1 MTEDKLNSL
10 RQQDT
15 NLRDAIR
22 LDEME
27 RPQMPADLNARV
39 MQKVEQKV
47 HATRTRKLWP
57 WIAAACAAGV
67 IAIFLT
73 PPKETPKV
81 NKGTTVA
88 VNVEQSKES
97 LDSETQKSETPMS
110 EPQMSETQMSET
122 QKSEIQLSESQTAS
136 PQKVIKQKGNLV
148 PVKSAKQQYKPV
160 TTDNLLAQE
169 TTPAEKPI
177 TEKTSTEEPTV
188 TLTESDIPITRPEN
202 YKHTPEELA
211 LLRKQ
216 ADEAYLKW
224 VELELEIS
232 KNNLQQ
238 TAQQ

>member
-22 LDEME
+22 LDERE

-39 MQKVEQKV
+39 MQKVEQKS
-47 HATRTRKLWP
+47 HTTRTRKLWP

-73 PPKETPKV
+73 PPKDTTEV

-97 LDSETQKSETPMS
+97 LDSEAQE
-110 EPQMSETQMSET
+110 SETQMSET
-122 QKSEIQLSESQTAS
+122 QMSEIQLSESQTAS
-136 PQKVIKQKGNLV
+136 PQRVIKQKGNLA
-148 PVKSAKQQYKPV
+148 PVKSAKQQYKPA
-160 TTDNLLAQE
+160 TTNNLLAQE
-169 TTPAEKPI
+169 TTPAEQPT
-177 TEKTSTEEPTV
+177 TEKVSTEEPTV

>member
-22 LDEME
+22 LDERE

-39 MQKVEQKV
+39 MQKVEQKS

-73 PPKETPKV
+73 PPKDTTEV

-88 VNVEQSKES
+88 VNVEQPKES
-97 LDSETQKSETPMS
+97 MDS
-110 EPQMSETQMSET
+110 EPQESETQMSET
-122 QKSEIQLSESQTAS
+122 QKSEIQLSESQTTS
-136 PQKVIKQKGNLV
+136 PQRVIKQKGNLA

-169 TTPAEKPI
+169 IAPAEQPT
-177 TEKTSTEEPTV
+177 TEKVSTEEPTV

>member
-22 LDEME
+22 LDERE

-39 MQKVEQKV
+39 MQKVEQKS

-73 PPKETPKV
+73 PPKDTTEV

-88 VNVEQSKES
+88 VNVEQPKES
-97 LDSETQKSETPMS
+97 MDSEAQE
-110 EPQMSETQMSET
+110 SETQMSET
-122 QKSEIQLSESQTAS
+122 QMSEIQLSESQTTS
-136 PQKVIKQKGNLV
+136 PQRVIKQKGNLA

-169 TTPAEKPI
+169 ITPAEQPT
-177 TEKTSTEEPTV
+177 TEKVSTEEPTV

>member
-22 LDEME
+22 LDEKE

-39 MQKVEQKV
+39 MRKVEQKV

-73 PPKETPKV
+73 PPKDTPEV
-81 NKGTTVA
+81 NKETTVA

-97 LDSETQKSETPMS
+97 LDSESQKSETPMS
-110 EPQMSETQMSET
+110 EPQTT
-122 QKSEIQLSESQTAS
+122 S
-136 PQKVIKQKGNLV
+136 PQKVIKQKGNPV
-148 PVKSAKQQYKPV
+148 PVKPAKQQYKPV
-160 TTDNLLAQE
+160 TTNNLLAQE
-169 TTPAEKPI
+169 ITPAEQPT
-177 TEKTSTEEPTV
+177 TEKVSTEEPTV

>member
-22 LDEME
+22 LDERE

-39 MQKVEQKV
+39 MRKVEQKS

-73 PPKETPKV
+73 PPKDTTEV

-88 VNVEQSKES
+88 VNVEQPKES
-97 LDSETQKSETPMS
+97 LDSETQKSE
-110 EPQMSETQMSET
+110 
-122 QKSEIQLSESQTAS
+122 IQLSEPQTAS
-136 PQKVIKQKGNLV
+136 PQRVIKQKGNLA
-148 PVKSAKQQYKPV
+148 PGKSAKQQYRPA
-160 TTDNLLAQE
+160 TTINLLAHE
-169 TTPAEKPI
+169 TTPSEQPI

>member
-22 LDEME
+22 LDERE

-39 MQKVEQKV
+39 MQKVEQKS

-67 IAIFLT
+67 IAIYLT
-73 PPKETPKV
+73 PPKGTTEV
-81 NKGTTVA
+81 NKGTPVA
-88 VNVEQSKES
+88 VNVEQQKES
-97 LDSETQKSETPMS
+97 PDSETQM
-110 EPQMSETQMSET
+110 
-122 QKSEIQLSESQTAS
+122 SEIQLSESQTAL
-136 PQKVIKQKGNLV
+136 PQKVIKQKGNLA
-148 PVKSAKQQYKPV
+148 PGKSAKQQYKPV

-169 TTPAEKPI
+169 ITPAEQTK
-177 TEKTSTEEPTV
+177 TEKVSTEEPTV

>member
-22 LDEME
+22 LDERE

-39 MQKVEQKV
+39 MQKVEQKS

-73 PPKETPKV
+73 PPKDTTEV

-88 VNVEQSKES
+88 VNVEQPKES
-97 LDSETQKSETPMS
+97 MDSEA
-110 EPQMSETQMSET
+110 QMSETQMSEA
-122 QKSEIQLSESQTAS
+122 QTTS
-136 PQKVIKQKGNLV
+136 PQRVIKQKENLA
-148 PVKSAKQQYKPV
+148 PGKSAKQQYKPV

-169 TTPAEKPI
+169 IAPAEQPT

>member
-22 LDEME
+22 LDERE

-39 MQKVEQKV
+39 MQKVEQKS
-47 HATRTRKLWP
+47 HASRTRKLWP

-73 PPKETPKV
+73 PPKDTTEV

-88 VNVEQSKES
+88 VNVEQPKES
-97 LDSETQKSETPMS
+97 MDSEA
-110 EPQMSETQMSET
+110 QMSETQMSET

-136 PQKVIKQKGNLV
+136 PQRVIKQKGNLV

-169 TTPAEKPI
+169 IAPAEQPT
-177 TEKTSTEEPTV
+177 TEKVSTEEPTV

>member
-22 LDEME
+22 LDERE

-39 MQKVEQKV
+39 MQKVEQKS

-73 PPKETPKV
+73 PPKDTTEV

-88 VNVEQSKES
+88 VNVEQPKES
-97 LDSETQKSETPMS
+97 LDSES
-110 EPQMSETQMSET
+110 QMSETQMNET
-122 QKSEIQLSESQTAS
+122 QKSEIQLSESQTTS
-136 PQKVIKQKGNLV
+136 PQRVIKQKGNLA
-148 PVKSAKQQYKPV
+148 PGKSAKQQYKPV

-169 TTPAEKPI
+169 ITPAEQPT
-177 TEKTSTEEPTV
+177 TEKVSTEEPTV

>member
-22 LDEME
+22 LDERE

-39 MQKVEQKV
+39 MQKVEQKS

-73 PPKETPKV
+73 PPKDTTEV

-88 VNVEQSKES
+88 VNVEQPKES
-97 LDSETQKSETPMS
+97 LDSES
-110 EPQMSETQMSET
+110 QMSETQMSET

-136 PQKVIKQKGNLV
+136 PQRVIKQKGNLV

-160 TTDNLLAQE
+160 TTDNLLAHE
-169 TTPAEKPI
+169 ITPAEQPT

>member
-22 LDEME
+22 LDERE

-39 MQKVEQKV
+39 MRKVEQKS

-73 PPKETPKV
+73 PPKDTTEV

-88 VNVEQSKES
+88 VNVEQPKES
-97 LDSETQKSETPMS
+97 MDSEAQE
-110 EPQMSETQMSET
+110 SETQMSET
-122 QKSEIQLSESQTAS
+122 QMSEIQLSESQTAS
-136 PQKVIKQKGNLV
+136 PQKVIKQKGNLA
-148 PVKSAKQQYKPV
+148 PGKSAKQQYKPV

-169 TTPAEKPI
+169 ITPAEQPT
-177 TEKTSTEEPTV
+177 TEKVSTEEPTV

-216 ADEAYLKW
+216 ADEA
-224 VELELEIS
+224 IS

>member
-22 LDEME
+22 LDERE

-39 MQKVEQKV
+39 MQKVEQKS

-73 PPKETPKV
+73 PPKDTTEV

-88 VNVEQSKES
+88 VNVEQPKES
-97 LDSETQKSETPMS
+97 LDSES
-110 EPQMSETQMSET
+110 QMSETQMSET
-122 QKSEIQLSESQTAS
+122 QMSEAQTTS
-136 PQKVIKQKGNLV
+136 PQRVIKQKGNLV

-160 TTDNLLAQE
+160 TTDNLLAHE
-169 TTPAEKPI
+169 ITPAEQPT

>member
-22 LDEME
+22 LDERE

-39 MQKVEQKV
+39 MQKVEQKS

-67 IAIFLT
+67 IAIFLA
-73 PPKETPKV
+73 PPKDTTEV
-81 NKGTTVA
+81 NKGSTVA
-88 VNVEQSKES
+88 VNVEQPKES
-97 LDSETQKSETPMS
+97 LDSESQMS
-110 EPQMSETQMSET
+110 DTQMSETQMSE
-122 QKSEIQLSESQTAS
+122 KQLSESQTAS
-136 PQKVIKQKGNLV
+136 PQRVIKQKRNLD
-148 PVKSAKQQYKPV
+148 PGKSAKQQYRPA
-160 TTDNLLAQE
+160 TTNNLLAQE
-169 TTPAEKPI
+169 ITPAEQPT
-177 TEKTSTEEPTV
+177 TEKVSTEEPTV

>member
-15 NLRDAIR
+15 NLRDALR
-22 LDEME
+22 QDEME
-27 RPQMPADLNARV
+27 RPQMPADLNVRV
-39 MQKVEQKV
+39 MQKVEQKS

-67 IAIFLT
+67 IAIYLT
-73 PPKETPKV
+73 PPKDTTEV
-81 NKGTTVA
+81 NKGTPVA
-88 VNVEQSKES
+88 VNVEQQKES
-97 LDSETQKSETPMS
+97 PDSEPHKREI
-110 EPQMSETQMSET
+110 
-122 QKSEIQLSESQTAS
+122 QKSEIQMSEPQTAS
-136 PQKVIKQKGNLV
+136 PQKVIKQKESLI
-148 PVKSAKQQYKPV
+148 PVKPAKQQYKPV
-160 TTDNLLAQE
+160 TTNNLLAQE
-169 TTPAEKPI
+169 ITPAEQPT
-177 TEKTSTEEPTV
+177 TEKVSTEEPTV

>member
-22 LDEME
+22 LDERE

-39 MQKVEQKV
+39 MQKVEQKS

-73 PPKETPKV
+73 PPKDTTEV

-88 VNVEQSKES
+88 VNVEQPKES
-97 LDSETQKSETPMS
+97 LDSES
-110 EPQMSETQMSET
+110 QMSETQMSET
-122 QKSEIQLSESQTAS
+122 QMSKAQTTS
-136 PQKVIKQKGNLV
+136 PQRVIKQKGNLD
-148 PVKSAKQQYKPV
+148 PGKSAKQQYKPV

-169 TTPAEKPI
+169 TTPAEQPI

>member
-22 LDEME
+22 LDERE

-39 MQKVEQKV
+39 MQKVEQKS
-47 HATRTRKLWP
+47 HTTRTRKLWP
-57 WIAAACAAGV
+57 WIAAACAVGV

-73 PPKETPKV
+73 PPKDTTEV

-97 LDSETQKSETPMS
+97 LDSEAQE
-110 EPQMSETQMSET
+110 SETQMSET
-122 QKSEIQLSESQTAS
+122 QMSEIQLSESQTAS
-136 PQKVIKQKGNLV
+136 PQRVIKQKGNLA
-148 PVKSAKQQYKPV
+148 PVKSAKQQYKPA
-160 TTDNLLAQE
+160 TTNNLLAQE
-169 TTPAEKPI
+169 TTPAEQPT
-177 TEKTSTEEPTV
+177 TEKVSTEEPTV

>member
-22 LDEME
+22 LDERE

-39 MQKVEQKV
+39 MQKVEQKS

-73 PPKETPKV
+73 PPKDTPEI

-88 VNVEQSKES
+88 VNVEQPKES
-97 LDSETQKSETPMS
+97 LDSES
-110 EPQMSETQMSET
+110 QMSETQMSET
-122 QKSEIQLSESQTAS
+122 QMSEKQLSESQTTS
-136 PQKVIKQKGNLV
+136 PQKVIKHKEYHA
-148 PVKSAKQQYKPV
+148 PDKSAKQQYKPV

-169 TTPAEKPI
+169 TTPAEQPT
-177 TEKTSTEEPTV
+177 TEKVSTEEPTV

>member
-22 LDEME
+22 LDEKE

-39 MQKVEQKV
+39 MQKVEQKS

-73 PPKETPKV
+73 PPKDTTEV

-88 VNVEQSKES
+88 VNVEQPKES
-97 LDSETQKSETPMS
+97 MDS
-110 EPQMSETQMSET
+110 EPQESETQMSEA
-122 QKSEIQLSESQTAS
+122 QTAS
-136 PQKVIKQKGNLV
+136 SQRVIKQKGNLA
-148 PVKSAKQQYKPV
+148 PGKSAKQQYKPL

-169 TTPAEKPI
+169 IAPAEQPK

>member
-22 LDEME
+22 LDERE

-47 HATRTRKLWP
+47 HATCTRKLWP

-67 IAIFLT
+67 IAIYLT
-73 PPKETPKV
+73 PPKGTTEV
-81 NKGTTVA
+81 NKGTPVA
-88 VNVEQSKES
+88 VNVEQ
-97 LDSETQKSETPMS
+97 QKETPDS
-110 EPQMSETQMSET
+110 EPQKGEI
-122 QKSEIQLSESQTAS
+122 QKSEIQMSEPQTAS
-136 PQKVIKQKGNLV
+136 PQKIIKQKENLI
-148 PVKSAKQQYKPV
+148 PVKPAKQQYKPV

-169 TTPAEKPI
+169 ITPAVQPT
-177 TEKTSTEEPTV
+177 TEKVSTEEPTV

>member
-22 LDEME
+22 LDERE

-39 MQKVEQKV
+39 MRKVEQKS

-73 PPKETPKV
+73 PPKDTTEV

-88 VNVEQSKES
+88 VNVEQPKES
-97 LDSETQKSETPMS
+97 LDSEAQE
-110 EPQMSETQMSET
+110 SETQMSET
-122 QKSEIQLSESQTAS
+122 QKSETQMSEAQTTS
-136 PQKVIKQKGNLV
+136 PQRVIKQKGNLV

-169 TTPAEKPI
+169 ITPAEQPT

>member
-22 LDEME
+22 LDERE

-39 MQKVEQKV
+39 MQKVEQKS

-73 PPKETPKV
+73 PPKDTTEV

-88 VNVEQSKES
+88 VNVEQPKES
-97 LDSETQKSETPMS
+97 LDSES
-110 EPQMSETQMSET
+110 QMSETQMSET
-122 QKSEIQLSESQTAS
+122 QKSEIQLSEPQTTS

-148 PVKSAKQQYKPV
+148 PGKSAKQQYKPV

-169 TTPAEKPI
+169 ITPAEQPI
-177 TEKTSTEEPTV
+177 TENTSTEEPTV

-232 KNNLQQ
+232 KNNIQQ

>member
-22 LDEME
+22 LDERE

-39 MQKVEQKV
+39 MQKVEQKS

-73 PPKETPKV
+73 PPKDTTEV

-88 VNVEQSKES
+88 VNVEQPKES
-97 LDSETQKSETPMS
+97 MDSEAQESEIEKS
-110 EPQMSETQMSET
+110 EPQTT
-122 QKSEIQLSESQTAS
+122 S
-136 PQKVIKQKGNLV
+136 PQRVIKQKGNLD
-148 PVKSAKQQYKPV
+148 PGKSAKQQYKPV

-169 TTPAEKPI
+169 IAPAEQPT
-177 TEKTSTEEPTV
+177 TEKVSTEEPTV

>member
-22 LDEME
+22 LDERE

-39 MQKVEQKV
+39 MQKVEQKS

-73 PPKETPKV
+73 PPKDTTEV

-88 VNVEQSKES
+88 VNVEQPKES
-97 LDSETQKSETPMS
+97 MDSEA
-110 EPQMSETQMSET
+110 QMSETQMSE
-122 QKSEIQLSESQTAS
+122 SQTAS
-136 PQKVIKQKGNLV
+136 PQRVIKQKGNLD
-148 PVKSAKQQYKPV
+148 PGKSAKQQYRPA
-160 TTDNLLAQE
+160 TTNNLLAQE
-169 TTPAEKPI
+169 TTPAEQPT
-177 TEKTSTEEPTV
+177 TEKISTEEPTV

>member
-22 LDEME
+22 LDERE

-39 MQKVEQKV
+39 MQKVEQKS

-73 PPKETPKV
+73 PPKDTTEV
-81 NKGTTVA
+81 NKGTTVV
-88 VNVEQSKES
+88 VNVEQPKES
-97 LDSETQKSETPMS
+97 MDSEA
-110 EPQMSETQMSET
+110 QMSETQMSE
-122 QKSEIQLSESQTAS
+122 KQLSESQTTS
-136 PQKVIKQKGNLV
+136 PQRVIKQKGNLA
-148 PVKSAKQQYKPV
+148 PGKSAKQQYKPV

-169 TTPAEKPI
+169 TTPAEQPI

>member
-22 LDEME
+22 LDEKE

-39 MQKVEQKV
+39 MQKVEQKS

-73 PPKETPKV
+73 PPKDTTEV

-88 VNVEQSKES
+88 VNVEQPKES
-97 LDSETQKSETPMS
+97 LDSES
-110 EPQMSETQMSET
+110 QMCETQMSET
-122 QKSEIQLSESQTAS
+122 QKSEIQMSEAQTTS
-136 PQKVIKQKGNLV
+136 PQRVIKQKGNLA
-148 PVKSAKQQYKPV
+148 PDKSAKQQYKPV

-169 TTPAEKPI
+169 ITPAEQPT
-177 TEKTSTEEPTV
+177 TEKVSTEEPTV

>member
-22 LDEME
+22 LDERE

-39 MQKVEQKV
+39 MRKVEQKS

-73 PPKETPKV
+73 PPKDTTEV

-97 LDSETQKSETPMS
+97 LDSEA
-110 EPQMSETQMSET
+110 QMSETQMSET

-136 PQKVIKQKGNLV
+136 PQRVIKQKGNLV

-169 TTPAEKPI
+169 IAPAEQPI

>member
-22 LDEME
+22 LDERE

-39 MQKVEQKV
+39 MQKVEQKS

-73 PPKETPKV
+73 PPKDTPEI

-88 VNVEQSKES
+88 VNVEQPKES
-97 LDSETQKSETPMS
+97 LDSES
-110 EPQMSETQMSET
+110 QMSETQMSET

-136 PQKVIKQKGNLV
+136 PQRVIKQKGNLD
-148 PVKSAKQQYKPV
+148 PGKSAKQQYRPA
-160 TTDNLLAQE
+160 TTNNLLAQE
-169 TTPAEKPI
+169 TTLAEQPI

>member
-22 LDEME
+22 LDERE

-39 MQKVEQKV
+39 MQKVEQKS

-67 IAIFLT
+67 IAIYLT
-73 PPKETPKV
+73 PPKDTTEV
-81 NKGTTVA
+81 NKGTPVA
-88 VNVEQSKES
+88 VNVEQQKES
-97 LDSETQKSETPMS
+97 PDS
-110 EPQMSETQMSET
+110 EPQKREI
-122 QKSEIQLSESQTAS
+122 QKSEIQMSEPQTAS
-136 PQKVIKQKGNLV
+136 PQKVIKQKENLD
-148 PVKSAKQQYKPV
+148 PVKSAKQQYKPA
-160 TTDNLLAQE
+160 TTNNLLAQE
-169 TTPAEKPI
+169 ITPAEQTK
-177 TEKTSTEEPTV
+177 TEKVSTEEPTV

>member
-39 MQKVEQKV
+39 MQKVEQKS
-47 HATRTRKLWP
+47 HATRTSKLWP

-73 PPKETPKV
+73 PPKDSPKV

-97 LDSETQKSETPMS
+97 LDSESQESET
-110 EPQMSETQMSET
+110 QMSETQMSET
-122 QKSEIQLSESQTAS
+122 QMSEIQLSESQTTS
-136 PQKVIKQKGNLV
+136 PQRVIKQKGNLT

-169 TTPAEKPI
+169 ITPAEQPT
-177 TEKTSTEEPTV
+177 TEKVSTEEPTV